1 MQSKGPAAD
10 AEAVA
15 LEAGLDRCAAP
26 PSLPEHDFSSE
37 AHSQTQSQL
46 LRQTFPGRCGYTVTT
61 ADLAPVGMERFSAP
75 REGPSSLQKRTAAFQ
90 QTRLYRVLNI
100 SDWHIPWFRTLK
112 MVKWRSSNPVIIV
125 SITLAVFTDTFL
137 YGIVVPVIPFAF
149 SSQMH
154 VADDEVQGQISR
166 ALALYAAGLVV
177 LSVLTGVI
185 ADHMK
190 RRRPVMLF
198 GLLLL
203 IAATAIVCW
212 ATSPGVYDLGRFIQ
226 GASGGIVWVSGLA
239 ILADA
244 SDPDTI
250 GMFMGFPDIGMSLGT
265 FLGPTVG
272 GAVYDRVGYNA
283 VFYVCFGVLGLDV
296 VLRLIMLEK
305 SDYRRLF
312 PEEYR
317 AEEAEKAKKKQEE
330 EEQRRIEE
338 GVDIEDW
345 ESTLDPETEVGPA
358 PKAMLWFQVFGRKY
372 WFQLPPIILLLRN
385 PRILVIFFQAV
396 IFGWCVGA
404 LDATLPMHL
413 DEIFGFGSL
422 QSGLVMLAL
431 AVPSLI
437 GPLVGMM
444 VDRFGVKFF
453 ATLGFI
459 LLCPCYILLRLPDH
473 HSVRQVVLLCAL
485 LALLGASLVVLV
497 GPIMTDLAS
506 GTAKLEKRRPGF
518 YGKGGGL
525 ASAFGIFN
533 VAFSI
538 GIIIGPLQAGATKEK
553 SGWSMMV
560 LSVGLVCV
568 ISALPTFFFSG
579 GYLFSRHNKGKSIW
593 KRVFQSPNAWE
604 KEEKS
609 AREEERRRL
618 RLERAGQEQ
627 GQEHGKEEVD
637 NLDMK

>member
-1 MQSKGPAAD
+1 MTEAEHKIASPPQVEFTSPPPGSPQD
-10 AEAVA
+10 PLQQVNMEAV
-15 LEAGLDRCAAP
+15 L
-26 PSLPEHDFSSE
+26 
-37 AHSQTQSQL
+37 
-46 LRQTFPGRCGYTVTT
+46 PGRIGFKVTT
-61 ADLAPVGMERFSAP
+61 APIAPIGIEQKTGPTETRQKVTRKWSAFK
-75 REGPSSLQKRTAAFQ
+75 SSPVYKLVDVAE
-90 QTRLYRVLNI
+90 
-100 SDWHIPWFRTLK
+100 WHIPWLRTLK
-112 MVKWRSSNPVIIV
+112 MVKWRSSNPVIIT

-149 SSQMH
+149 SSQMG
-154 VADDEVQGQISR
+154 VPEDDVQNQISR

-177 LSVLTGVI
+177 LSVLTGVV

-212 ATSPGVYDLGRFIQ
+212 AKSPGVYDLGRFIQ

-265 FLGPTVG
+265 FLGPTIG

-283 VFYVCFGVLGLDV
+283 VFYVSFGVLGLDV
-296 VLRLIMLEK
+296 ILRLIMLER
-305 SDYRRLF
+305 SDYKRLYPAEF
-312 PEEYR
+312 AQEEL
-317 AEEAEKAKKKQEE
+317 EKAKKKAEE
-330 EEQRRIEE
+330 AEQKRIEE
-338 GVDIEDW
+338 GIDIEDW
-345 ESTLDPETEVGPA
+345 ESTMETEAEPGPSPQA
-358 PKAMLWFQVFGRKY
+358 IMWFQVFGRKV
-372 WFQLPPIILLLRN
+372 WVQIPPIILLLRH
-385 PRILVIFFQAV
+385 PRILIIFFQAV

-422 QSGLVMLAL
+422 QAGLVMLAL
-431 AVPSLI
+431 AIPSLI
-437 GPLVGMM
+437 GPAVGMM
-444 VDRFGVKFF
+444 VDKFGVKLF

-459 LLCPCYILLRLPDH
+459 CACPCFILLRLPDH
-473 HSVRQVVLLCAL
+473 HNVRQVVLLCAL

-497 GPIMTDLAS
+497 GPVMTDLAS
-506 GTAKLEKRRPGF
+506 FTAKLEKRRPGF

-538 GIIIGPLQAGATKEK
+538 GIIIGPLQAGATKDR
-553 SGWSMMV
+553 SGWGMMV
-560 LSVGLVCV
+560 LSVGLVSV
-568 ISALPTFFFSG
+568 ISAIPTFLFSG
-579 GYLFSRHNKGKSIW
+579 GYLFSKANKGKTLFQ
-593 KRVFQSPNAWE
+593 RVFRSPNAWE
-604 KEEKS
+604 KEEKA

-618 RLERAGQEQ
+618 RMERS
-627 GQEHGKEEVD
+627 KEETGDGGIEKSLGVKEM
-637 NLDMK
+637 DMGIDDTT